1 MSENEISKIIINSC
15 FQIHSELGLG
25 LFESIY
31 EEWLVF
37 ELARQNLFV
46 ERQKE
51 LPVIYKSNKIGIGFT
66 LI

>member
-1 MSENEISKIIINSC
+1 MSENEISKIIVNSC
-15 FQIHSELGLG
+15 FQIHSELGPG
-25 LFESIY
+25 LFESVY
-31 EEWLVF
+31 EECLVF

-51 LPVIYKSNKIGIGFT
+51 LPVIYKSNKIGIGST